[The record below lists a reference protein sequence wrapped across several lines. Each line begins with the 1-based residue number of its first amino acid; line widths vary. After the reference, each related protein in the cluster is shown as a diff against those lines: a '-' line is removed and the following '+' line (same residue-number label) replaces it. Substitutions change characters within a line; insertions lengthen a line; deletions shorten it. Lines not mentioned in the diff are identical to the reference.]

1 MTDASEPHTVSQG
14 WQSPAL
20 LATCPICK
28 RPRGAICCDPR
39 GNGRWGDPHRS
50 RLKAA
55 LALPQGE
62 GPRRN
67 DKGSPLQVY
76 RARQA
81 AGWRT
86 NALGWVA
93 PDGTSED
100 DWAASGRSFPEE
112 LPPWLTPLTN

>member
-1 MTDASEPHTVSQG
+1 MNKPHQLSLG
-14 WQSPAL
+14 YQSPAL
-20 LATCPICK
+20 LATCPICS
-28 RPRGAICCDPR
+28 RTRGQICCTSR
-39 GNGRWGDPHRS
+39 GIGLWGRPHRS

-55 LALPQGE
+55 LALPIGE

-67 DKGSPLQVY
+67 DKSDPLRVY

-93 PDGTSED
+93 PDGTGED
-100 DWAASGRSFPEE
+100 DWAASGRPFPEE
-112 LPPWLTPLTN
+112 LHPSL